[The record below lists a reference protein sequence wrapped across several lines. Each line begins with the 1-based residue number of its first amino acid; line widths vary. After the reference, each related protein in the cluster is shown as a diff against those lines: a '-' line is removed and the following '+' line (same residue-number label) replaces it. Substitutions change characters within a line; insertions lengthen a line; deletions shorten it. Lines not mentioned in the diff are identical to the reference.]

1 MRHRAGRLR
10 RGALVACLLGAGLL
24 APLVV
29 RAEAADLIALYDLAL
44 TNSTDLSV
52 ARSKHEVARE
62 IIPQARAE
70 MLPRFGLRVTR
81 GKFQQRRTIRGIK
94 VPEELYDNE
103 GNGIEFQMPIFR
115 PGLIAQYVRSKHVVA
130 GSQADLDAARRYMAG
145 ELMAAYLEALRA
157 AEQAA
162 LVGRQIKRALTERR
176 AAESAL
182 VGGTGTRTAIDEANA
197 EVERL
202 KADQIESRQALAYAL
217 DTLAA
222 AAGEQVT
229 AVAGLGE
236 TRFAPLDFV
245 PEEYAALYARGDA
258 ANPEIESLRRQIDV
272 ARAEEKMSWS
282 AHLPTLDAVG
292 QWGNELGSNPYFA
305 DNGYSAESIT
315 LQVRMPLFS
324 GGGDLS
330 RDREAA
336 AKVVAAE
343 DELRRA
349 QTRLGLQIRQETSL
363 LENGASRISALN
375 TAAAAYETAIRS
387 TRMGLQAGTR
397 TLLDVLEAERQEYQ
411 VRVALIEQRYELL
424 GAWGRLQMVSGMPE
438 REVLGRINALLDG
451 AAPVPAAQAPGADAE
466 G

>member
-1 MRHRAGRLR
+1 MSVCLVWR
-10 RGALVACLLGAGLL
+10 RVALQACLLAVCLS
-24 APLVV
+24 AAWQA
-29 RAEAADLIALYDLAL
+29 RAEGSDLISLYDLAL
-44 TNSTDLSV
+44 TNSTDLSL

-70 MLPRFGLRVTR
+70 MLPRFGLRVSR
-81 GKFQQRRTIRGIK
+81 GKFQQRRTVRGIK

-103 GNGIEFQMPIFR
+103 SNGIDFQMPIFR

-130 GSQADLDAARRYMAG
+130 GSEADLNAARRHMAG

-157 AEQAA
+157 SERAA
-162 LVGRQIKRALTERR
+162 LVGRQIERALTERK

-217 DTLAA
+217 EILAA
-222 AAGEQVT
+222 AAGREVPT
-229 AVAGLGE
+229 VAGLGE
-236 TRFAPLDFV
+236 ERFRPLDFM
-245 PEEYAALYARGDA
+245 PEQYAALYARGDA
-258 ANPEIESLRRQIDV
+258 SNPEIESLRRQIDV

-292 QWGNELGSNPYFA
+292 QWGTEMGSNPYFA

-349 QTRLGLQIRQETSL
+349 QTRLGLQIRHETSL
-363 LENGASRISALN
+363 LENGTSRIAALN
-375 TAAAAYETAIRS
+375 AAAAAYETAIRS

-397 TLLDVLEAERQEYQ
+397 TLLDVLAAERQEYE
-411 VRVALIEQRYELL
+411 VRASLIEQRYELL
-424 GAWGRLQMVSGMPE
+424 GAWGRLQLVSGLPE
-438 REVLGRINALLDG
+438 REVLGRINALLDD
-451 AAPVPAAQAPGADAE
+451 AAPVPAPQASGTDDN